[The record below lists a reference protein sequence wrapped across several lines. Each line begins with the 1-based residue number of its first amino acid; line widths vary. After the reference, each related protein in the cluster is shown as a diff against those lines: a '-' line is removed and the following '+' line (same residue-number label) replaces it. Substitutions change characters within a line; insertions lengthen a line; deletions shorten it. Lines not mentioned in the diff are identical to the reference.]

1 MQFELTAD
9 QKLIQETAREFATN
23 RLVPTAAKYDEEEKF
38 PREEIK
44 GLAELGFMGMFVPE
58 AYGGAGTDHVSYAIA
73 IEEISRGCAS
83 TGVIVSVNNS
93 LVIQPIMDWGTE
105 EQKKFYLPK
114 LAKGEWLGCYSLSE
128 PGSGS
133 DASGLKCQAR
143 EDGDH
148 YVINGTK
155 NFVTNG
161 PESDVILLFART
173 GADSHKGI
181 TAFLVHKDTPG
192 FSVGVIDKKLGIRA
206 SHSSELV
213 FQDAKVPKS
222 QILGKVGEGWKV
234 AMKTLDGGRIGIAAQ
249 AVGITAACL
258 QAGTKYAQERKQFG
272 KPIADFQ
279 AIQWFLADMKVNL
292 DASRLLTYKAAWEQD
307 QGLPFGMSASTAK
320 LFASDAAVKAAIK
333 AVQIHGGAG
342 YMKDY
347 PVERFMRDAKVTE
360 IYEGT
365 SEVQRMIIAA
375 RVLKGAL

>member
-1 MQFELTAD
+1 MNFELTAD
-9 QKLIQETAREFATN
+9 QKLIQETARDFATN
-23 RLVPTAAKYDEEEKF
+23 RLATTAAKNDEEERF
-38 PREEIK
+38 PRDEVK

-58 AYGGAGTDHVSYAIA
+58 SLGGAGTDHVSYAIA
-73 IEEISRGCAS
+73 IEELSRGCAS

-93 LVIQPIMDWGTE
+93 LVCQPILDWGTD
-105 EQKKFYLPK
+105 EQKRAFLPK
-114 LAKGEWLGCYSLSE
+114 LAKGEWLGCFSLSE

-133 DASGLKCQAR
+133 DAAGLKCVAR
-143 EDGDH
+143 EEGDH
-148 YVINGTK
+148 FVINGTK

-173 GADSHKGI
+173 SADSHKGV
-181 TAFLVHKDTPG
+181 TAFLVMKDTPG

-213 FQDAKVPKS
+213 FQDAKVPKANV
-222 QILGKVGEGWKV
+222 LGKVGEGWKV

-249 AVGITAACL
+249 ACGITAACL
-258 QAGTKYAQERKQFG
+258 QAGTKYALERKQFG
-272 KPIADFQ
+272 RPIADFQ
-279 AIQWFLADMKVNL
+279 AIQWFLADMKMKL
-292 DASRLLTYKAAWEQD
+292 DASRLLTYRAAWEQD
-307 QGLPFGMSASTAK
+307 QGLSFTLAASTAK
-320 LFASDAAVKAAIK
+320 LFASDAAVQSAIK

-365 SEVQRMIIAA
+365 SEVQRMVIAA
-375 RVLKGAL
+375 KVLKGAL